1 MHPENTQPYA
11 PQPADSAWKRRLAG
25 ALHYTGALGAVRRL
39 SRSLEVETRCGKRL
53 RRVTG
58 PRYAILCY
66 HRVGT
71 EGVPLFST
79 LPPEIFEAQ
88 IRFLRRHYRLVSLEQ
103 LCAELQDPSARG
115 QAVAVTFD
123 DGYVDTYHNAFP
135 ILKKYEVPAMVFV
148 IVGSIESGQVAWYD
162 KTFLALK
169 VFPGTTLEIELDQI
183 QRFALVSPVA
193 RMRAAMEINNWLR
206 TVPDGRRREFCAAF
220 ERRFLLPQMAL
231 AGRMMNWDQVR
242 EMHRAGIAF
251 GSHTLTHP
259 AVSRLNVAGA
269 EAELLVS
276 RQILEQQLGS
286 PAPDFAFPFGKPADC
301 GPQAAAQLAGFGYRS
316 AVTTSYGLN
325 TPGANPYA
333 LRRISLEDAQSLP
346 VFALNLSLAF
356 CLMEDSEPG
365 CAEPVAASD
374 WPAVAES
381 ATSSP
386 VRNRHA

>member
-1 MHPENTQPYA
+1 MQTENTQPYA
-11 PQPADSAWKRRLAG
+11 PQPVDAGWKRRLAG
-25 ALHYTGALGAVRRL
+25 ALHHTGALGVVRGL
-39 SRSLEVETRCGKRL
+39 SRSFEVETRRGKQL
-53 RRVTG
+53 RRVRG

-79 LPPEIFEAQ
+79 LPPEICEAQ
-88 IRFLRRHYRLVSLEQ
+88 MRFLRRHCRLVSLEQ
-103 LCAELQDPSARG
+103 LCAELQDPAARG

-123 DGYVDTYHNAFP
+123 DGYLDTYRNAFP
-135 ILKKYEVPAMVFV
+135 ILKKYGVPATVFV
-148 IVGSIESGQVAWYD
+148 VVGSIESGEVAWYD

-169 VFPGTTLEIELDQI
+169 VYPGATLEIEMEQIRHFVLD
-183 QRFALVSPVA
+183 SPVA
-193 RMRAAMEINNWLR
+193 RMRTAMEINNWLR
-206 TVPDGRRREFCAAF
+206 SVPDARRREFCAAL
-220 ERRFLLPQMAL
+220 ERRIPLPQEAL

-259 AVSRLNVAGA
+259 AVSRLDAAGA
-269 EAELLVS
+269 EEELLVS
-276 RQILEQQLGS
+276 RQILEERLDS

-325 TPGANPYA
+325 TPGASPYA
-333 LRRISLEDAQSLP
+333 LRRISLEDARSLP

-356 CLMEDSEPG
+356 CLMEDSKPG
-365 CAEPVAASD
+365 CAEPVATGD
-374 WPAVAES
+374 WPAVAETT
-381 ATSSP
+381 TSTP